1 VLSCRGENK
10 IFYSYFPLVFLH
22 GNTCDFASAT
32 ARWSSLLF
40 FFVCEGGGCRTH
52 GSGGAAMAVVDPAP
66 VESSRGATTVEG
78 IIVPY

>member
-1 VLSCRGENK
+1 VRIKSFIH
-10 IFYSYFPLVFLH
+10 IFL
-22 GNTCDFASAT
+22 
-32 ARWSSLLF
+32 WSSCTATPVTLPLPQQDGLHYFF